1 MRDRVAIVTGGGG
14 AIGRAIAERLVA
26 GGARVA
32 IVDRNERATHEVA
45 DAVGGLAVVTDL
57 VAPGASADVVARVRD
72 ALGDPL
78 IVANVA
84 GYQHVAPIATFPEAT
99 WREMIELMLTV
110 PFLLTQAAWAGMTA
124 ARWGRVVNL
133 SSIHGLIASPDKSA
147 YTAAKTGLVGFT
159 RAAALE
165 GGPHGITVNAICP
178 AFAAT
183 PLVMGQIADLA
194 RTRGIPEAEVI
205 ETVMLAPTAV
215 RRFVE
220 PAEIAELVAFLCGDA
235 AQSITG
241 TAIPIDGGW
250 TAR

>member
-1 MRDRVAIVTGGGG
+1 MNTPNSAG
-14 AIGRAIAERLVA
+14 ALNHRRTRINTDFRSSVPRRLA
-26 GGARVA
+26 A
-32 IVDRNERATHEVA
+32 VA
-45 DAVGGLAVVTDL
+45 DRRAGMDEGGFIVVN
-57 VAPGASADVVARVRD
+57 G
-72 ALGDPL
+72 
-78 IVANVA
+78 A
-84 GYQHVAPIATFPEAT
+84 GYQHVAPIATFPEAR
-99 WREMIELMLTV
+99 WRDMVELMLTV
-110 PFLLTQAAWAGMTA
+110 PFLLTQAAWAGMAA

-165 GGPHGITVNAICP
+165 GGAHGITVNAICP

-194 RTRGIPEAEVI
+194 RTRGIPEAEVV

-220 PAEIAELVAFLCGDA
+220 PAEIA
-235 AQSITG
+235 
-241 TAIPIDGGW
+241 
-250 TAR
+250 